1 MPHQCCTML
10 QDPLKPINKRQKP
23 QKEQAIRIFD
33 SHNKDCK
40 KIDSKIKH
48 QPRTR
53 RVIHG
58 VEARE
63 KIHLRRGEK
72 VKICLS
78 KLRSLGL
85 PWDLQSPI
93 GVEWIGSIGKGGT
106 LMTLRNQ

>member
-10 QDPLKPINKRQKP
+10 QNPLKPIYRRQKP
-23 QKEQAIRIFD
+23 QKEQAIRMFD

-40 KIDSKIKH
+40 RIDSKIKH

-85 PWDLQSPI
+85 PWDLKSPI

>member
-10 QDPLKPINKRQKP
+10 QNPLKPIYKRQKP

-40 KIDSKIKH
+40 RIDSKIKH

-72 VKICLS
+72 VKNCLFD
-78 KLRSLGL
+78 LRSFASTKYWR
-85 PWDLQSPI
+85 PRFQRR
-93 GVEWIGSIGKGGT
+93 
-106 LMTLRNQ
+106 MTKVIL

>member
-1 MPHQCCTML
+1 ML
-10 QDPLKPINKRQKP
+10 QNPLKPIYKRQKP
-23 QKEQAIRIFD
+23 PKKPAIRIFD

-40 KIDSKIKH
+40 RIDSKIKH

-85 PWDLQSPI
+85 PWDLKSPI

>member
-10 QDPLKPINKRQKP
+10 QNPLKPIYKRQKP
-23 QKEQAIRIFD
+23 QKEQAIRMFD

-40 KIDSKIKH
+40 RIESKKRH

-58 VEARE
+58 VKARE

-72 VKICLS
+72 VKICLFD
-78 KLRSLGL
+78 LRSFASTKYWR
-85 PWDLQSPI
+85 PRFQRR
-93 GVEWIGSIGKGGT
+93 
-106 LMTLRNQ
+106 MTKVIL